1 MTFIVAQL
9 PGNEQLCQR
18 GFRLSFEGRPS
29 KIELRPSV
37 VSWMFLY
44 MEPQNMGFGGSQ
56 SLMPLGEDNSP
67 CGWDVWI
74 TSGPRFWSKC
84 EREASGKLPYVTFLP
99 LQSRIRLLDFEK
111 RRGKL
116 LGSMEITWLRHPRG
130 SRKQVSAW
138 RGSQNQVH
146 REVTVRAFWVG
157 VENQTGSPPLVN

>member
-56 SLMPLGEDNSP
+56 SLMPLGEDQTMRQLTLWMG
-67 CGWDVWI
+67 C
-74 TSGPRFWSKC
+74 
-84 EREASGKLPYVTFLP
+84 
-99 LQSRIRLLDFEK
+99 LDHQWPK
-111 RRGKL
+111 IL
-116 LGSMEITWLRHPRG
+116 V
-130 SRKQVSAW
+130 QV
-138 RGSQNQVH
+138 
-146 REVTVRAFWVG
+146 
-157 VENQTGSPPLVN
+157 